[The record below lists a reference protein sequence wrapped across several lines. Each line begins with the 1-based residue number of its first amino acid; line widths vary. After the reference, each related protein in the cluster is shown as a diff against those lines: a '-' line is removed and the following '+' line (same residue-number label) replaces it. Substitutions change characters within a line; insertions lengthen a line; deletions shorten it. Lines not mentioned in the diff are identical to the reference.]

1 MKVTIEELLHESA
14 FRYNKKLKAYK
25 QKRNRISASQ
35 IDIMIALAMIAG
47 GMEDPKEVVFI

>member
-1 MKVTIEELLHESA
+1 MKVTIEELLNESA

-35 IDIMIALAMIAG
+35 IDMMIALAMLVG

>member
-1 MKVTIEELLHESA
+1 MKVTIEELLNESA

-25 QKRNRISASQ
+25 QKHNRISASQ
-35 IDIMIALAMIAG
+35 VDMMIALAMLAD

>member
-25 QKRNRISASQ
+25 QKHNRISASQ
-35 IDIMIALAMIAG
+35 IDMMIALAMLVD

>member
-1 MKVTIEELLHESA
+1 MKVTIEELLHQSA

-35 IDIMIALAMIAG
+35 IDMMIALVMVVD

>member
-14 FRYNKKLKAYK
+14 FRYNRKLKTYK

-35 IDIMIALAMIAG
+35 IDMMIALAMLVD

>member
-35 IDIMIALAMIAG
+35 IDMMIALAMLVD